1 MKKTNHFDQILLR
14 IQFYCISLWL
24 LFVLAAIGTL
34 NLINEDKTFVG
45 IRNIAKLNVIPMVF
59 IGFSLFSLILLLSV
73 RHKLKGTVNPM
84 HTIKSVKNENYEI
97 MTFIATYIVPLACI
111 NLLDFK
117 CFIIFSLL
125 IIVLGII
132 TTKMNLYM
140 ANPTLSLFGYKL
152 YSIEVCDPKS
162 PGEFIVIS
170 RDELIDGDKIEWISL
185 DQNRWYV
192 RKDK

>member
-1 MKKTNHFDQILLR
+1 MKKSKHFKQKILR

-24 LFVLAAIGTL
+24 LFILSAIGTI
-34 NLINEDKTFVG
+34 NLFNEDGT
-45 IRNIAKLNVIPMVF
+45 F
-59 IGFSLFSLILLLSV
+59 IGFKNLVSYNVLPIIFVAFSIVSLILLLSV
-73 RHKLKGTVNPM
+73 RHKLKGTVNPP

-97 MTFIATYIVPLACI
+97 MTFVATYIVPLACI

-117 CFIIFSLL
+117 YFIIFILL

-132 TTKMNLYM
+132 TAKMNLYM

-152 YSIEVCDPKS
+152 YSVEVSDPKS
-162 PGEFIVIS
+162 PGEYIVIS
-170 RDELIDGDKIEWISL
+170 RDELVVGDKIEWIPL
-185 DQNRWYV
+185 DQKGWYV

>member
-1 MKKTNHFDQILLR
+1 MKKTKYYKRKILK

-24 LFVLAAIGTL
+24 LFVLSAIGTL
-34 NLINEDKTFVG
+34 NLFNEDGSFIGLKNLIPF
-45 IRNIAKLNVIPMVF
+45 NIIPIVF
-59 IGFSLFSLILLLSV
+59 IALSIISIALLLIV
-73 RHKLKGTVNPM
+73 QHKLKGTVNPA
-84 HTIKSVKNENYEI
+84 HKIKSVKNENYEI

-111 NLLDFK
+111 DLLDFK
-117 CFIIFSLL
+117 YFIIFTLL

-152 YSIEVCDPKS
+152 YTIEVDDPQS

-170 RDELIDGDKIEWISL
+170 RNELKIGDKIEWISL